1 MIFFI
6 NFIKNRFL
14 PVFLLLFAGFN
25 SFSQSFQ
32 QIQLEPSILFGL
44 DKNDSSLDENLS
56 SIDII
61 SLALEYSL
69 CPLQTKEGQ
78 DCLKIYQNLEN
89 SVKEQF
95 SKLSQMQAADK
106 LLYFIHSSILKKYRE
121 GCTKL
126 NETLLTGN
134 FNCVT
139 ASVLYFALARSLNI
153 EIFGQETSVHA
164 FCTVLIDGQKIDVET
179 TNPYGFNPG
188 VKRIVEQSE
197 NSRKFTI
204 IPKKYYSG
212 RRQISDRAMATLTGK
227 NVASDLNDKNDYKTA
242 IPLEIS
248 RLEFLKLTDD
258 SELKTAKNDLDS
270 LTCNYALELSK
281 KNQETQALGF
291 IEQVCQKYG
300 TSQNLQKTYDNTAYN
315 LTVNLLNNRQENL
328 ARQSFEQHRKNI
340 SQAMQT
346 KIGTMI
352 SKQVLHTHEI
362 TVHNQITPMFN
373 NGEYKKVKEILENA
387 LIQNPSSSLLKKDLQ
402 IVNRALS
409 L

>member
-1 MIFFI
+1 MISFI
-6 NFIKNRFL
+6 KFIKNRFL
-14 PVFLLLFAGFN
+14 PVFLLLFAAFY
-25 SFSQSFQ
+25 SFSQGFQ
-32 QIQLEPSILFGL
+32 QIQPEPSVLFGL
-44 DKNDSSLDENLS
+44 DKKDSSLDEKLN

-69 CPLQTKEGQ
+69 CPLQSQEGQ
-78 DCLKIYQNLEN
+78 KCLKIYQNLEN

-95 SKLSQMQAADK
+95 SELSEMEVADK
-106 LLYFIHSSILKKYRE
+106 LLYFIHSSILKNYRE

-139 ASVLYFALARSLNI
+139 ASVLYFALARSL
-153 EIFGQETSVHA
+153 ELEVFGQETSVHA

-248 RLEFLKLTDD
+248 RLEFLKLTND

-281 KNQETQALGF
+281 KNQETQALDF

-300 TSQNLQKTYDNTAYN
+300 TSQNLQKMYDNTAYN

-340 SQAMQT
+340 TQAMQT
-346 KIGTMI
+346 KIDTMI
-352 SKQVLHTHEI
+352 TKQVLHTHEI